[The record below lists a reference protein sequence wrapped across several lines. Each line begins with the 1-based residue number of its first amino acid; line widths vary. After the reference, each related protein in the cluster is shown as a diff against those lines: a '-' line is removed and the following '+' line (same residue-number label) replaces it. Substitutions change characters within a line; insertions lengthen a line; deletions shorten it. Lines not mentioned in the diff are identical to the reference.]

1 MSSFSIKPE
10 RKERI
15 GYTVVV
21 VIIYILYI
29 SVVLTLAGVRPL
41 TLLSKH
47 VKQST
52 LSTHSALEWLPALV
66 TLIIN
71 QLENNAWT
79 FAKHL
84 SPMV

>member
-1 MSSFSIKPE
+1 MFFKMCEYYLSNFIDFYHDITLLS
-10 RKERI
+10 
-15 GYTVVV
+15 
-21 VIIYILYI
+21 I

-41 TLLSKH
+41 TLLSQH